1 MAVYSILIT
10 AKQETTQQQKVIEN
24 KNQGKKKKNK
34 KNTLKLDRKEDSIIL
49 NEYVLDFRVV
59 IKGRL
64 TLRFVQ
70 LGLAFLDVLLFAPDY
85 HSSSLVRRLNN
96 DISSVLEELESSPFT
111 REEIRLCRF
120 FFSF

>member
-1 MAVYSILIT
+1 MKIRN
-10 AKQETTQQQKVIEN
+10 KV
-24 KNQGKKKKNK
+24 KKKKK